1 MSYRRSSYA
10 YTRNGLR
17 PIPGAPHSCEH
28 CAVDRQP
35 GESAMFEP
43 TTMIG
48 ADGFVLPQI
57 TTPAEDLPRPKR
69 RPHGRLQRMCELYG
83 ACDSMRGLFDT
94 IERVASVNATVVVL
108 GESGSG
114 KELVANAIHQL
125 SERRVRPFVAVNCGA
140 LPETL
145 IESELFGHERGSFT
159 GAARTHRGCFERANG
174 GTPFL
179 DEITE
184 MPVDM
189 QVRLLRVLESG
200 RFSRIGGDAEIAADV
215 RVIAASNRDLR
226 AAVASGKLREDL
238 MYRLCVIPVSVPPLR
253 ERGDDALLLAEMF
266 LERLNDDHGTAK
278 TFTVDARQSIAAY
291 RWPGNVRELKNVVHR
306 AYVLSDAE
314 VDVDT
319 GSEFIAPIATAA
331 STPRADVS
339 SGNEIRIRVGTSLD
353 NAERAL
359 IMATLRALDG
369 SKSKAAHVLGIS
381 LKTLYNRLH
390 AYGAG
395 TTLDAL
401 PGEAAETPNEVRLAA

>member
-1 MSYRRSSYA
+1 
-10 YTRNGLR
+10 
-17 PIPGAPHSCEH
+17 
-28 CAVDRQP
+28 
-35 GESAMFEP
+35 MFEP
-43 TTMIG
+43 STAFSAENQSVPPG
-48 ADGFVLPQI
+48 AALGS
-57 TTPAEDLPRPKR
+57 DLPRPKR
-69 RPHGRLQRMCELYG
+69 RVHGRLQRLCELYG
-83 ACDSMRGLFDT
+83 ACDAMRSLFDT
-94 IERVASVNATVVVL
+94 LDRVASASATVIIL

-125 SERRVRPFVAVNCGA
+125 SERRTRPFIAVNCGA

-174 GTPFL
+174 GTLLL

-184 MPVDM
+184 MPLEL

-200 RFSRIGGDAEIAADV
+200 RFSRIGGDQELAADV

-226 AAVASGKLREDL
+226 GAVASGRLREDL
-238 MYRLCVIPVSVPPLR
+238 MYRLCVIPVSVPSLR
-253 ERGDDALLLAEMF
+253 ERGDDAVLLAEMF
-266 LERLNDDHGTAK
+266 LERLNEEHRTAK
-278 TFTVDARQSIAAY
+278 TFSPAAHQSIAAY
-291 RWPGNVRELKNVVHR
+291 RWPGNVRELKNVIHR
-306 AYVLSDAE
+306 SYVLSDNE

-319 GSEFIAPIATAA
+319 GAEFTAPIAPSTSPPRTDVAA
-331 STPRADVS
+331 
-339 SGNEIRIRVGTSLD
+339 GNEVRIQVGTSLD
-353 NAERAL
+353 VAERAL

-395 TTLDAL
+395 ACATLDAV
-401 PGEAAETPNEVRLAA
+401 PDEPAEGRTDVRLAA